1 MSRSTS
7 VSAQYVPLLDSDKK
21 SPRFLLNWVY
31 DELGIQLED
40 LSEMKTGTIY
50 CQLVH
55 KLFPQVMD
63 LKKVIF
69 NCTLPVEIDRNFCLL
84 HLALAKLRT
93 FRDAAQQECIKR
105 LTNNKFMLWFHKFY
119 MLNKKNAEERISRK
133 SYLLSNTQV
142 KRSNSIVIPSKPADQ
157 QGSHKVRVAP
167 RSQSLV
173 NRPEMRRRNA
183 PASSLAAEPCM
194 MDFVSRIPKP
204 CLTNWQKVETD
215 SMGNIYQM
223 LDGTLQSSF
232 STLASSM
239 PKLDVNPG
247 PPEFDTSLNE
257 ASKEIK
263 SIFFNKLLTAE
274 KSISQ
279 KESAY
284 NDAPKQEELSNQN
297 HSKQESLSN
306 SALKLEVC
314 SNNDASKQE
323 CLNNNAPKHEEVS
336 NNDGPKRESP
346 NSNNSKQ
353 ESLINDAPKQAS
365 LNNDLLKQETSNN
378 EDPKRKSSKHEESS
392 KIDALK
398 HEESSNKDAPKQVSL
413 NNDASKQESSSNDA
427 LNQEEDSN
435 NSVLKQEPSE
445 KTARKQKTSDK
456 VSPTTGVASMVDPR
470 ISRDH
475 LDNIVKMLRSSAA
488 DDDGHDEAIFELNKR
503 NNRLEEIVNKI
514 KGYVADTSLNSNK
527 IVYKTRK
534 TLYLYYKS
542 RPELDHE
549 F

>member
-1 MSRSTS
+1 MIRSTS

-21 SPRFLLNWVY
+21 SPRFLLNWVF

-40 LSEMKTGTIY
+40 LSEMKTGVIY

-55 KLFPQVMD
+55 KLFPQVMN

-84 HLALAKLRT
+84 HRALAKLRT
-93 FRDAAQQECIKR
+93 FQDAAQQECIKR

-119 MLNKKNAEERISRK
+119 MHNKKNAEERISRK
-133 SYLLSNTQV
+133 SYLLSNAQV

-194 MDFVSRIPKP
+194 MDFVSTN
-204 CLTNWQKVETD
+204 LTNWQKVETD
-215 SMGNIYQM
+215 SMGNIYQI
-223 LDGTLQSSF
+223 LDGKLQTSF
-232 STLASSM
+232 STLATSM
-239 PKLDVNPG
+239 PKLQVNPG
-247 PPEFDTSLNE
+247 TPEFDRSLNE
-257 ASKEIK
+257 ASKEVK
-263 SIFFNKLLTAE
+263 LIFFNKLLTAE

-279 KESAY
+279 KESAN
-284 NDAPKQEELSNQN
+284 NDAPKQEELSNKN
-297 HSKQESLSN
+297 HYKQEYLSN
-306 SALKLEVC
+306 RASKLEVC

-323 CLNNNAPKHEEVS
+323 CANNN
-336 NNDGPKRESP
+336 
-346 NSNNSKQ
+346 
-353 ESLINDAPKQAS
+353 APKQAS
-365 LNNDLLKQETSNN
+365 LNNDA
-378 EDPKRKSSKHEESS
+378 SKH
-392 KIDALK
+392 K
-398 HEESSNKDAPKQVSL
+398 
-413 NNDASKQESSSNDA
+413 SSSNDA
-427 LNQEEDSN
+427 LIQEEASN

-445 KTARKQKTSDK
+445 PARKQKTSDK
-456 VSPTTGVASMVDPR
+456 VSPSREVAAMVDPR
-470 ISRDH
+470 ISRDY
-475 LDNIVKMLRSSAA
+475 LDSIVKTLRSSAA
-488 DDDGHDEAIFELNKR
+488 DDDGHDDAIFELNER

-514 KGYVADTSLNSNK
+514 RGYVTDTSLNSNK
-527 IVYKTRK
+527 VVHKTRK

-542 RPELDHE
+542 KPELDHE

>member
-21 SPRFLLNWVY
+21 SPRFLLNWVF

-40 LSEMKTGTIY
+40 LSEMKTGVIY

-55 KLFPQVMD
+55 KLFPQVMN

-84 HLALAKLRT
+84 HRALAKLRT

-119 MLNKKNAEERISRK
+119 MHNKKNAEERISRK
-133 SYLLSNTQV
+133 SYLLSNAQV
-142 KRSNSIVIPSKPADQ
+142 KRSNSIAIPSKPADQ

-194 MDFVSRIPKP
+194 MD
-204 CLTNWQKVETD
+204 WQKVETD

-223 LDGTLQSSF
+223 LDGKLQTSF

-239 PKLDVNPG
+239 PKLQVNPG
-247 PPEFDTSLNE
+247 TPEFDTSLNE
-257 ASKEIK
+257 ASKEVK
-263 SIFFNKLLTAE
+263 LIFFNKLLTAE

-279 KESAY
+279 KESAN
-284 NDAPKQEELSNQN
+284 NDASKQEELSNKN

-306 SALKLEVC
+306 SALKLELC
-314 SNNDASKQE
+314 SNNDAFKQE
-323 CLNNNAPKHEEVS
+323 CSNNN
-336 NNDGPKRESP
+336 
-346 NSNNSKQ
+346 
-353 ESLINDAPKQAS
+353 APKQAS
-365 LNNDLLKQETSNN
+365 LNNDA
-378 EDPKRKSSKHEESS
+378 SKH
-392 KIDALK
+392 
-398 HEESSNKDAPKQVSL
+398 
-413 NNDASKQESSSNDA
+413 ESSSNDA
-427 LNQEEDSN
+427 LIQEEASN

-445 KTARKQKTSDK
+445 KAARKQKTSDK
-456 VSPTTGVASMVDPR
+456 VSPSREVAAMVDPR
-470 ISRDH
+470 ISRDY
-475 LDNIVKMLRSSAA
+475 LDSIVKTLRSSAA
-488 DDDGHDEAIFELNKR
+488 DDAIFELNER

-514 KGYVADTSLNSNK
+514 RGYVTDTSLNSNK
-527 IVYKTRK
+527 VVHKTRK

-542 RPELDHE
+542 KPELDHE

>member
-105 LTNNKFMLWFHKFY
+105 LTNKFMLWFHKFY
-119 MLNKKNAEERISRK
+119 MLNKKNAEERIGRK
-133 SYLLSNTQV
+133 SYPLTNAQV

-173 NRPEMRRRNA
+173 NRPEMRRRNT
-183 PASSLAAEPCM
+183 PAEPCM

-204 CLTNWQKVETD
+204 HLTNWQKVKTD

-223 LDGTLQSSF
+223 LDGMLQSS
-232 STLASSM
+232 STFASSM

-257 ASKEIK
+257 ASKDPKLIL
-263 SIFFNKLLTAE
+263 FNKLLTE

-279 KESAY
+279 KESAN
-284 NDAPKQEELSNQN
+284 NDAPKQEEFSNKN
-297 HSKQESLSN
+297 HSKQESVSN

-314 SNNDASKQE
+314 SNNDDSKQK
-323 CLNNNAPKHEEVS
+323 CLNNNAPKYEEVS
-336 NNDGPKRESP
+336 NNNGPKRESP

-353 ESLINDAPKQAS
+353 ESLSNDASKQAS
-365 LNNDLLKQETSNN
+365 LNND
-378 EDPKRKSSKHEESS
+378 
-392 KIDALK
+392 
-398 HEESSNKDAPKQVSL
+398 
-413 NNDASKQESSSNDA
+413 ASMQESSSN
-427 LNQEEDSN
+427 E
-435 NSVLKQEPSE
+435 
-445 KTARKQKTSDK
+445 
-456 VSPTTGVASMVDPR
+456 DPR
-470 ISRDH
+470 RKSP
-475 LDNIVKMLRSSAA
+475 
-488 DDDGHDEAIFELNKR
+488 
-503 NNRLEEIVNKI
+503 NNDAPKHQEYSKIDASKHEE
-514 KGYVADTSLNSNK
+514 
-527 IVYKTRK
+527 
-534 TLYLYYKS
+534 
-542 RPELDHE
+542 